1 MGRARASARA
11 RARVLDIWRKYASNI
26 VDTDAMP
33 CGHYMQEEMPDQVYA
48 HFIKFFT
55 A

>member
-1 MGRARASARA
+1 M
-11 RARVLDIWRKYASNI
+11 

-33 CGHYMQEEMPDQVYA
+33 CGHYIAGEMPDHVYDRFVA
-48 HFIKFFT
+48 FFK

>member
-1 MGRARASARA
+1 M
-11 RARVLDIWRKYASNI
+11 

-33 CGHYMQEEMPDQVYA
+33 CGHYMAEEMPDHVYDR
-48 HFIKFFT
+48 FVGFFK